1 MTDLLCFSNFC
12 FALLF
17 IIVLTVH
24 YPTSVLSLDLTGTN
38 LPNTIHG
45 TMDDDKIVGKKGQDN
60 LYGSGGDDIL
70 HGDGGDDYVD
80 GEPGKDVLEGND
92 GNDIIQGGTG
102 ADKIDGGK
110 GNDTVLASFALGS
123 VSFRDYAADSL
134 ICGPGFDMAYINPVD
149 GDNASSDCEV
159 VIAETSQ

>member
-1 MTDLLCFSNFC
+1 MANCMGFSSLY

-17 IIVLTVH
+17 ITLLTTH

-45 TMDDDKIVGKKGQDN
+45 SMDDDKILGKDGQDN

-70 HGDGGDDYVD
+70 HGDSGDDYID
-80 GEPGKDVLEGND
+80 GEPGNDILEGND
-92 GNDIIQGGTG
+92 GNDIIQGGSG

-110 GNDTVLASFALGS
+110 GNDTLMASFAIGS
-123 VSFRDYAADSL
+123 VSFRDYAADSIL
-134 ICGPGFDMAYINPVD
+134 CGPGFDIAYINSID
-149 GDNASSDCEV
+149 GDIASSDCEV